1 MWEEK
6 KSLVRITITGLRGKV
21 PIIYFLLELL
31 LIILVQRHKW
41 KFIYLSG
48 AVMEHFL
55 EGSALLRLWYINSEK
70 KIYVSVYNCLN
81 RAIPSRKYS
90 IYSTS

>member
-21 PIIYFLLELL
+21 PIIYFLLDLL
-31 LIILVQRHKW
+31 LILVQKHKW

-55 EGSALLRLWYINSEK
+55 EGSALLRHWYVNSEK
-70 KIYVSVYNCLN
+70 KIYVPIC
-81 RAIPSRKYS
+81 I
-90 IYSTS
+90 